1 MDEKLRKDVKA
12 VVAEIFSEKEEAEIR
27 KQTEDA
33 LNTSAET
40 IEELTNTLEAK
51 NVEFDELQSKL
62 TESEEKAENLQTE
75 LEAAKEELEGTKTK
89 LSESEAT
96 LEEMKKD
103 KATELRMSELEK
115 AGVVSDKEAQANKVR
130 EMSDEDFESYKSEL
144 ESLRAAI
151 LAAFEKSEGSEEE
164 EAAGTEEPE
173 SKEAGEESEEGA
185 EAESEEGAESEEE
198 SEEAS
203 EEGESEEEEAAQP
216 ANIDPQ
222 HAMSAALN
230 LDIYP
235 DDDMKAK
242 YSKLGKAM
250 ANLWTKEDK

>member
-1 MDEKLRKDVKA
+1 MDEKLRKDVEA
-12 VVAEIFSEKEEAEIR
+12 VVAKIFSEKEEDEIR
-27 KQTEDA
+27 KQTEEA

-40 IEELTNTLEAK
+40 IEELTDTLEAK
-51 NVEFDELQSKL
+51 NVEFEEIQSKL
-62 TESEEKAENLQTE
+62 TEAEEKAKNLQTE
-75 LEAAKEELEGTKTK
+75 LEATKEELEGAKNK

-115 AGVVSDKEAQANKVR
+115 AGVVSDKEAQAVKVR
-130 EMSDEDFESYKSEL
+130 DMSDEDFASYKSEL

-151 LAAFEKSEGSEEE
+151 LAAFEKSKEVEEE
-164 EAAGTEEPE
+164 ETAEAETPE

-185 EAESEEGAESEEE
+185 EAESEEGAESEE

-203 EEGESEEEEAAQP
+203 EEGESEEAAEP
-216 ANIDPQ
+216 AHIDPQ

-230 LDIYP
+230 FEIYP
-235 DDDMKAK
+235 DEGMKEK
-242 YSKLGKAM
+242 YAKLGQAM
-250 ANLWTKEDK
+250 ASLMVRKD